1 VTIST
6 LTLGST
12 SILQGSAELE
22 LYDLQLQTA
31 PDLPSV
37 LSAYTCH
44 SVCISCF
51 GPSFNACEEFFPL
64 VNLQTTLSLPNG
76 ESQIFTKGD
85 RAFRGQSYDSIA
97 EYALTGWFQIVA
109 SNPAIEWCEIIRF
122 TNTE

>member
-1 VTIST
+1 VTISA
-6 LTLGST
+6 LGSA
-12 SILQGSAELE
+12 SSLQGSAELE

-51 GPSFNACEEFFPL
+51 GPSFNACEEFIPL
-64 VNLQTTLSLPNG
+64 VNLQTTLSVPNG
-76 ESQIFTKGD
+76 QSQIFTKGD
-85 RAFRGQSYDSIA
+85 RAFRGRSYDSLS

-109 SNPAIEWCEIIRF
+109 SNPGIIWCEVLRP
-122 TNTE
+122 TKTK